1 MAFLL
6 ISDVETFLCIKGIQM
21 GKVWKSIKGVVK
33 KAAPVVGAIAGN
45 AILPGIGGAMA
56 GAFLGSV
63 AAGNNTRQH
72 LFSAGA
78 AGIGAGIAGAGSAA
92 AAQTG
97 SQAAAQTASQTAAQA
112 GSQAAT
118 QAATQSATQ
127 TATQATFSEAVKQ
140 TAVKYG
146 TQLKIA
152 GATATGTAMGTKVKT
167 PSIDNSAEV
176 ELMKRDAEYN
186 KRKRSSLF
194 ETKGGAAG
202 ERVGYTGSENRGSI
216 FGN

>member
-1 MAFLL
+1 
-6 ISDVETFLCIKGIQM
+6 M
-21 GKVWKSIKGVVK
+21 GKVWKSVKKVFK
-33 KAAPVVGAIAGN
+33 KAAPVVGAVAGN

-63 AAGNNTRQH
+63 LAGNNTRQH

-78 AGIGAGIAGAGSAA
+78 AGVGAAAGGMAAGAGGQT

-97 SQAAAQTASQTAAQA
+97 AQAGTQSGAQVAAQTGTQTLSQA
-112 GSQAAT
+112 GTQTLTQSGTQMAT
-118 QAATQSATQ
+118 QEATKATFTETAKQFATKHATSIAIGSAT
-127 TATQATFSEAVKQ
+127 AS
-140 TAVKYG
+140 
-146 TQLKIA
+146 
-152 GATATGTAMGTKVKT
+152 GAAMGTKVKT
-167 PSIDNSAEV
+167 PSV
-176 ELMKRDAEYN
+176 ENTEETELLQREKEYE
-186 KRKRSSLF
+186 KRKRPSLF

>member
-78 AGIGAGIAGAGSAA
+78 AG
-92 AAQTG
+92 AQTG

>member
-1 MAFLL
+1 MAFLQIL
-6 ISDVETFLCIKGIQM
+6 DVETFLCIKGIQM

-45 AILPGIGGAMA
+45 ALLPGIGGAMA

-78 AGIGAGIAGAGSAA
+78 AGIGAGVAGAAASAGTQA

-97 SQAAAQTASQTAAQA
+97 TQAATQTTT
-112 GSQAAT
+112 QAAT

-127 TATQATFSEAVKQ
+127 TATQATFTESAKQ
-140 TAVKYG
+140 LASKY
-146 TQLKIA
+146 
-152 GATATGTAMGTKVKT
+152 ATEITIGSAAATGAAAGTKVKA
-167 PSIDNSAEV
+167 PKVDNSAEIQALK
-176 ELMKRDAEYN
+176 EEKEYN
-186 KRKRSSLF
+186 ARKRSSLF
-194 ETKGGAAG
+194 ATKGGAAG
-202 ERVGYTGSENRGSI
+202 EQVGYTGSVNRGSI

>member
-1 MAFLL
+1 
-6 ISDVETFLCIKGIQM
+6 M

-33 KAAPVVGAIAGN
+33 KAAPVIGAIAGN

-78 AGIGAGIAGAGSAA
+78 AGVGAYAGGAAAGAGGNAA
-92 AAQTG
+92 SQTGTGIAKQAGQQAVTQTGTQAASQTG
-97 SQAAAQTASQTAAQA
+97 SQVLTQE
-112 GSQAAT
+112 AT
-118 QAATQSATQ
+118 KT
-127 TATQATFSEAVKQ
+127 TFSEGVKQ
-140 TAVKYG
+140 FATKHAASIG
-146 TQLKIA
+146 A
-152 GATATGTAMGTKVKT
+152 GAGAASGVASGTKVKT
-167 PSIDNSAEV
+167 PKV
-176 ELMKRDAEYN
+176 ENTEEMELLQREKDYE

>member
-1 MAFLL
+1 MAFLP
-6 ISDVETFLCIKGIQM
+6 ISDVETFLCIKGYDM
-21 GKVWKSIKGVVK
+21 GKVWKSVKKVFK
-33 KAAPVVGAIAGN
+33 KAAPVVGAVAGN

-63 AAGNNTRQH
+63 MAGNNTRQH

-78 AGIGAGIAGAGSAA
+78 AGIGAGVAGAGAST

-97 SQAAAQTASQTAAQA
+97 SQAATQTASQTAAQA
-112 GSQAAT
+112 GSQAV
-118 QAATQSATQ
+118 TQSATQ
-127 TATQATFSEAVKQ
+127 TATQATFSEAAKQ

-152 GATATGTAMGTKVKT
+152 SATSAGLSAGTKVKA
-167 PSIDNSAEV
+167 PRIDNSEEI

>member
-1 MAFLL
+1 
-6 ISDVETFLCIKGIQM
+6 M
-21 GKVWKSIKGVVK
+21 GKVWKSVKKVFK

-63 AAGNNTRQH
+63 VAGNNTRQH

-78 AGIGAGIAGAGSAA
+78 AGIGAGVAGAGAGAA
-92 AAQTG
+92 G
-97 SQAAAQTASQTAAQA
+97 QAGTQTAAQA
-112 GSQAAT
+112 GTQATTQAAT
-118 QAATQSATQ
+118 QAATQATTQ
-127 TATQATFSEAVKQ
+127 TFSQAAAQEATKATFTEAAKQ
-140 TAVKYG
+140 TVAKYG
-146 TQLKIA
+146 TEIA
-152 GATATGTAMGTKVKT
+152 IGTAANTGVALGTKVKT
-167 PSIDNSAEV
+167 PKVDNSEEV
-176 ELMKRDAEYN
+176 ELMKREKEYE

>member
-1 MAFLL
+1 
-6 ISDVETFLCIKGIQM
+6 M

-78 AGIGAGIAGAGSAA
+78 AGIGAGIAGAGGTA

-97 SQAAAQTASQTAAQA
+97 SQAATQTASQTAAQA

-127 TATQATFSEAVKQ
+127 TATQATFTESAKQ
-140 TAVKYG
+140 LASKYATEITIG
-146 TQLKIA
+146 SSAAI
-152 GATATGTAMGTKVKT
+152 GAAAGTKVKT
-167 PSIDNSAEV
+167 PRIDNSEEV
-176 ELMKRDAEYN
+176 ELMRREAEYN